1 MLRRQAKKEIRA
13 FRFLANSLG
22 IFGRNL
28 EFLRAAA
35 ERKKCSAEKKIALS
49 ENRRVKIM
57 EKLKI
62 IGVALVVSA
71 AAYLI
76 VAFVFHPL
84 WPRLRPFD
92 GLLNV
97 NQLVSESGL
106 SFPSK
111 HAVFAFFIATFVF
124 GFNKRAAYGLF
135 ILAILVCLGRVL
147 VGVHY
152 PLDVLVGAIFGA
164 VMGCLA
170 FKIYK
175 KFS

>member
-1 MLRRQAKKEIRA
+1 MNLDVSIFRA
-13 FRFLANSLG
+13 INGLAGQSAFSDWIFVFLSNYLIHVVVILAA
-22 IFGRNL
+22 IF
-28 EFLRAAA
+28 FLLWKRTWQ
-35 ERKKCSAEKKIALS
+35 
-49 ENRRVKIM
+49 
-57 EKLKI
+57 EKLKVI
-62 IGVALVVSA
+62 LIALVTAGVS
-71 AAYLI
+71 YLI
-76 VAFVFHPL
+76 VAVVFHPL